1 MYSKFTLPI
10 YFTLNLASDTHLNF
24 YDIYLKF
31 LCYCIFFCFSN
42 GAININ
48 YNIYIRYIFFQRK
61 GEIKGEIKGE
71 R

>member
-10 YFTLNLASDTHLNF
+10 YFTLNLASDTHLIF
-24 YDIYLKF
+24 FDIYIFKV
-31 LCYCIFFCFSN
+31 LCYCVFFCFSN

-61 GEIKGEIKGE
+61 GERQKVRDK